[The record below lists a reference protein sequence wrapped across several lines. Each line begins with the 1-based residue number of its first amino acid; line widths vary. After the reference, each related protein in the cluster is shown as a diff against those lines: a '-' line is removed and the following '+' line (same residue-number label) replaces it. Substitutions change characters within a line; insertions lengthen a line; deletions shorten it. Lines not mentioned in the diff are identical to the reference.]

1 VDIGPAAQ
9 IFSLIYLL
17 DCTFAVLASFEL
29 QRKAVMASGTVLIV
43 EDQAIVAQDLSY
55 CVGDLGYDV
64 VGIAASGTVAVTK
77 VAQLKPDVV
86 LMDIGLEGDRDGI
99 SAAAAIRARFKI
111 PVIFVT
117 SQTDAATVIRAKR
130 TEPAGYVTKPF
141 DSEQIAEALRTTM
154 AMPSKKPVERI
165 SAHAVNRD
173 VPAVRPDGPSTIL
186 IIDDQEHTQA
196 TVMSGLPKGQRVKLA
211 ASFEAAKGVLRREN
225 FHLILINIDLPDADG
240 GSAIRELHRL
250 LGGKT
255 PIIAIADRVS
265 PTLAAFVKESVA
277 ALLQSSQV
285 EARLEAEVN
294 SALGL

>member
-1 VDIGPAAQ
+1 
-9 IFSLIYLL
+9 
-17 DCTFAVLASFEL
+17 
-29 QRKAVMASGTVLIV
+29 MASGTVLIV

-117 SQTDAATVIRAKR
+117 SQTDVATVIRAKR
-130 TEPAGYVTKPF
+130 TGPAGYVTKPF
-141 DSEQIAEALRTTM
+141 DPEQIAEALSAAM
-154 AMPSKKPVERI
+154 AMPSKTPVERF
-165 SAHAVNRD
+165 SGRAVNRD
-173 VPAVRPDGPSTIL
+173 VPAVLPDGPSTIL

-196 TVMSGLPKGQRVKLA
+196 TVMNGLPKGQRVKLA
-211 ASFEAAKGVLRREN
+211 ATFEAAKDMLGREN
-225 FHLILINIDLPDADG
+225 FNLILINIDLPDADG
-240 GSAIRELHRL
+240 GSSIRELRRL
-250 LGGKT
+250 QGAAT
-255 PIIAIADRVS
+255 PIIVVADKVS
-265 PTLAAFVKESVA
+265 PTLAAFVKESVS

-285 EARLEAEVN
+285 EARLEAAVN